1 MRTTRTKTRTR
12 TTIGSRIACLTVAC
26 LIFSA
31 VPAAAEKKPKK
42 GSDASAPYSVIAGT
56 VFRPPGFAL
65 PGAEVEITPETEGK
79 PKKLKTVSD
88 ARGEFAVR
96 LPSVPMKYKVDVKCN
111 GYQSQQKM
119 VEIEG
124 EQHKDLTFQLE
135 PAAK

>member
-1 MRTTRTKTRTR
+1 LL
-12 TTIGSRIACLTVAC
+12 AN

-31 VPAAAEKKPKK
+31 APVLAEKKPKK
-42 GSDASAPYSVIAGT
+42 GSEAAGPYSVIAGT

-65 PGAEVEITPETEGK
+65 AGADVEITPEAEGK
-79 PKKLKTVSD
+79 PKKMKAVSD
-88 ARGEFAVR
+88 ARGEFALRV
-96 LPSVPMKYKVDVKCN
+96 PPVPMKYKVDVKCN
-111 GYQSQQKM
+111 GYQPQQKT